1 MKKYYLRALQLS
13 SARLLCF
20 TFLFFTGNLHAQLL
34 KVGVAG
40 LNHDHA
46 YGLMNQYKKGEV
58 IILGIAEPDEQL
70 VSRYKKRYQLPD
82 SLFYPTVAAMLQ
94 HIKPDAV
101 LAYNAIID
109 HLSVVEAC
117 APKGISVMVEKPLA
131 TTVKQTQ
138 RMAALAAQYH
148 IQLLTNYET
157 TWYSSNQQVYEM
169 VTAKNVVGNV
179 KKMVVHMGHQGP
191 KEIGCSEDFLK
202 WLTDPVKNGGGAV
215 MDFGCYGANLM
226 TWLLGGV
233 KPLSVTAV
241 TRKIKP
247 AIYPNVDDDATILL
261 EYANGTTGIIEASW
275 NWPFGIKDWEVFGEH
290 TYLHALNGN
299 TLQRRDRDS
308 AVYYNVPVN
317 PPAYASNLVYL
328 ADVLG
333 GKIKPVDDLSSLQ
346 NNLIV
351 VQILEAA
358 KLSAK
363 EGRKV
368 VL

>member
-1 MKKYYLRALQLS
+1 MNKIASRALQLS
-13 SARLLCF
+13 FACF
-20 TFLFFTGNLHAQLL
+20 FILVFLFFNGNLQAQLL

-58 IILGIAEPDEQL
+58 IILGIAEPDQQL
-70 VSRYKKRYQLPD
+70 VNRYKTRYQLPD
-82 SLFYPTVAAMLQ
+82 SLFYSSVTTMLQ

-101 LAYNAIID
+101 LAYNAIAD

-157 TWYSSNQQVYEM
+157 TWYASNQQVYDM
-169 VTAKNVVGNV
+169 VKAKNAVGAV

-226 TWLLGGV
+226 TWLMGG
-233 KPLSVTAV
+233 KPISVTAI

-261 EYANGTTGIIEASW
+261 EYANGATGIIEASW

-290 TYLHALNGN
+290 TYLHALNSN
-299 TLQRRDRDS
+299 LLQRRDRDS

-317 PPAYASNLVYL
+317 PPAYTSNLVYL
-328 ADVLG
+328 ADVLK
-333 GKIKPVDDLSSLQ
+333 GKIKAADDLSSLQ

-351 VQILEAA
+351 VEILEAA

-363 EGRKV
+363 EGRRI